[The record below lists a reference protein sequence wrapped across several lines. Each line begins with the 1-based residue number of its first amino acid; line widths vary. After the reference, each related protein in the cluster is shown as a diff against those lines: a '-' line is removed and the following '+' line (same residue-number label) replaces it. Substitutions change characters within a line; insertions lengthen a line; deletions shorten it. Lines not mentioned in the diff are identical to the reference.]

1 MSRTRYKFKGY
12 TITNCG
18 YHQPDHC
25 VWWEAVDENGEA
37 CFHGHSLREVEFMIL
52 DDEWEKKLREKDAEI
67 ERLKHS
73 SVGNAAAMLE
83 ALATLRKRF
92 DNNTMAYQ
100 DRYFKFSGWHWHK
113 KAKEAARWRDV
124 FHELREVCDAAL
136 SAPARNCDKM
146 PDIENLT
153 MHDLA
158 KSPCKST
165 LEYASR
171 EELLALVRWLLASA
185 AEGGANA

>member
-73 SVGNAAAMLE
+73 SVGNAAVMRKALMDIDKAVWHGGRTTQGE
-83 ALATLRKRF
+83 KDAHWLAT
-92 DNNTMAYQ
+92 T
-100 DRYFKFSGWHWHK
+100 
-113 KAKEAARWRDV
+113 
-124 FHELREVCDAAL
+124 AL
-136 SAPARNCDKM
+136 TTPPRNCDMFATVKDAAIEFSKLRNNPHPC
-146 PDIENLT
+146 PDFVFSE
-153 MHDLA
+153 
-158 KSPCKST
+158 
-165 LEYASR
+165 
-171 EELLALVRWLLASA
+171 WLLAPA

>member
-52 DDEWEKKLREKDAEI
+52 DDEWETKLREKDAEI

-73 SVGNAAAMLE
+73 SVGNEAAMREALE
-83 ALATLRKRF
+83 AVDKIYDMLSKPCIVIEEVRHAC
-92 DNNTMAYQ
+92 Q
-100 DRYFKFSGWHWHK
+100 
-113 KAKEAARWRDV
+113 KARAV
-124 FHELREVCDAAL
+124 LI
-136 SAPARNCDKM
+136 STPQRNCDM
-146 PDIENLT
+146 PYYDRVEMYGAFKDWCKAKGHT
-153 MHDLA
+153 MEPMLA
-158 KSPCKST
+158 CD
-165 LEYASR
+165 AFD
-171 EELLALVRWLLASA
+171 WLLAPA
-185 AEGGANA
+185 AERKGDGDEQK

>member
-73 SVGNAAAMLE
+73 SVGNAAVMRKALMDIDKAVWHGGRTTQGE
-83 ALATLRKRF
+83 KDAHWLAT
-92 DNNTMAYQ
+92 T
-100 DRYFKFSGWHWHK
+100 
-113 KAKEAARWRDV
+113 
-124 FHELREVCDAAL
+124 AL
-136 SAPARNCDKM
+136 TTPPRNCDRFATVKDAAIEFSKLRNNPHPC
-146 PDIENLT
+146 PDFVFSE
-153 MHDLA
+153 
-158 KSPCKST
+158 
-165 LEYASR
+165 
-171 EELLALVRWLLASA
+171 WLLAIA
-185 AEGGANA
+185 EEGGANA

>member
-73 SVGNAAAMLE
+73 SVGNAAVMRKALMDIDKAVWHGGRTTQGE
-83 ALATLRKRF
+83 KDAHWLAT
-92 DNNTMAYQ
+92 T
-100 DRYFKFSGWHWHK
+100 
-113 KAKEAARWRDV
+113 
-124 FHELREVCDAAL
+124 AL
-136 SAPARNCDKM
+136 TTPPRNCDMFATVKDAAIEFSKLRNNPHPC
-146 PDIENLT
+146 PDFVFSE
-153 MHDLA
+153 
-158 KSPCKST
+158 
-165 LEYASR
+165 
-171 EELLALVRWLLASA
+171 WLLAIC
-185 AEGGANA
+185 GWVRP